1 MVPPASYGIPRAPQ
15 YSGYGY
21 VFLDLM
27 YGTFT
32 PYGQLS
38 QNCSTILLES
48 FMPFLNP
55 KDKSLVWPL
64 SISLAA
70 TLKIDNIFLFLALL
84 RCFSSG
90 GSLLISYVFTY
101 G

>member
-1 MVPPASYGIPRAPQ
+1 
-15 YSGYGY
+15 
-21 VFLDLM
+21 M
-27 YGTFT
+27 YETFT
-32 PYGQLS
+32 LYGLLS
-38 QNCSTILLES
+38 QNSSTIILES
-48 FMPFLNP
+48 IMLFRNP
-55 KDKSLVWPL
+55 KNKFLVWPL

-70 TLKIDNIFLFLALL
+70 TLEIDNIFLFLALL

>member
-1 MVPPASYGIPRAPQ
+1 MLFR
-15 YSGYGY
+15 
-21 VFLDLM
+21 
-27 YGTFT
+27 
-32 PYGQLS
+32 
-38 QNCSTILLES
+38 
-48 FMPFLNP
+48 NP

-70 TLKIDNIFLFLALL
+70 TLKIDYIFLFLALL

-90 GSLLISYVFTY
+90 GSLLVNYVFIN